1 MPAYIIIIREETID
15 PAELQIY
22 AQMAPAGLEGFPVS
36 VKAIYGKNELIEGAG
51 QPEGIAIL
59 EFPTYDEA
67 KAWYTNPLYQAARVH
82 RLKGGRYRSFIVEG
96 I

>member
-1 MPAYIIIIREETID
+1 MAAYIIIIREETFD
-15 PAELQIY
+15 PAELQVY
-22 AQMAPAGLEGFPVS
+22 AQMAPAGLAGFPVS
-36 VKAIYGKNELIEGAG
+36 VKALYGKNELIEGNV

-67 KAWYTNPLYQAARVH
+67 KAWYTNPLYQAAKEH
-82 RLKGGRYRSFIVEG
+82 RLRGGKYRSFIAEG